1 MDLKKLN
8 VRELNT
14 VEILEIERITK
25 IVKGLK
31 KEPKRD

>member
-1 MDLKKLN
+1 MNIGIKVSLFG
-8 VRELNT
+8 
-14 VEILEIERITK
+14 VEIPEIERITK